1 MPSAASP
8 HPSAWSDLTG
18 AKLPRKPHAM
28 WLDTP
33 RNPNAPLAG
42 LKVLELARVLAG
54 PWAGQILAD
63 LGADVIKVE
72 SPDGD
77 GTRKWGPPWIE
88 RDHGE
93 REAAYYHAANRGK
106 RSIIADFRDED
117 DLARIHD
124 LASSADVVLEN
135 FKTGTL
141 TKFGLDYKRLAQV
154 NARLVYCSITGFG
167 QTGPRAHE
175 AGYDFVIQAMS
186 GFMALTGEPQGQ
198 PMKMGISISDL
209 TCGLYSVIGIQA
221 ALAMRARTGR
231 GQHVDMALLDC
242 SVGLLASQAMHF
254 LTTGENP
261 PRMGNEHAQVSAY
274 GVFPVADGKVVL
286 APANDGLFRRLLPLF
301 GRNDLLTDERF
312 ATNEG
317 RLANREELDAI
328 IAGETSK
335 WQMDELLADCAAAG
349 IPAGRVNA
357 VDSVFDDPQVKARG
371 MRLDLDGI
379 PGVRTPLT
387 FSDAE
392 LALDRPSPRK
402 GEHG

>member
-1 MPSAASP
+1 MTP
-8 HPSAWSDLTG
+8 
-18 AKLPRKPHAM
+18 AKQPPKSRGM
-28 WLDTP
+28 WLDKP

-54 PWAGQILAD
+54 PWAGQIVAD

-77 GTRKWGPPWIE
+77 GTRQWGPPWIE
-88 RDHGE
+88 RENSE

-106 RSIIADFRDED
+106 RSIVANFRDEA
-117 DLARIHD
+117 DLARVRD
-124 LASSADVVLEN
+124 LAASADVVLEN

-141 TKFGLDYKRLAQV
+141 AKFGLDYDSLAKP
-154 NARLVYCSITGFG
+154 NPGLVYCSITGFG

-209 TCGLYSVIGIQA
+209 TCGLYAVIGIQA
-221 ALAMRARTGR
+221 ALAMRGRTGR

-242 SVGLLASQAMHF
+242 SVGLLASQAMHLF
-254 LTTGENP
+254 TTGENP

-274 GVFPVADGKVVL
+274 GVFPVADGEVVL
-286 APANDGLFRRLLPLF
+286 APANDGLFRRLLTLL
-301 GRNDLLTDERF
+301 GRDDLLEDARF
-312 ATNEG
+312 ATNED
-317 RLANREELDAI
+317 RLANRAELDAM

-335 WQMDELLADCAAAG
+335 WPLDKLLADCATDG
-349 IPAGRVNA
+349 IPAGRVNGIDA
-357 VDSVFDDPQVKARG
+357 VFEEAQVKARG
-371 MRLDLDGI
+371 MRIELDGI
-379 PGVRTPLT
+379 PGVRSPFT

-402 GEHG
+402 GADG

>member
-1 MPSAASP
+1 MRFR
-8 HPSAWSDLTG
+8 G
-18 AKLPRKPHAM
+18 RKPRGM
-28 WLDTP
+28 WLDQP
-33 RNPNAPLAG
+33 RNSKAPLAG

-63 LGADVIKVE
+63 LGADVIKIE
-72 SPDGD
+72 SPAGD
-77 GTRKWGPPWIE
+77 GTRLWGPPWVE
-88 RDHGE
+88 REQGD

-106 RSIIADFRDED
+106 RSVVADFKNAD
-117 DLARIHD
+117 DLRRVRE
-124 LASSADVVLEN
+124 LAAGADVVLEN

-141 TKFGLDYKRLAQV
+141 ARFGLDFASLEAL
-154 NARLVYCSITGFG
+154 NPRLVYCSITGFG
-167 QTGPRAHE
+167 QTGPRASE

-186 GFMALTGEPQGQ
+186 GFMALTGEPAGQ

-221 ALAMRARTGR
+221 ALAMRERTGR

-242 SVGLLASQAMHF
+242 SVGLLASQATHY

-274 GVFPVADGKVVL
+274 GVFPVADGEVVL
-286 APANDGLFRRLLPLF
+286 APANDGLFRKLLALL
-301 GRNDLLTDERF
+301 GREDLLGEEKF
-312 ATNEG
+312 ASNEA
-317 RLANREELDAI
+317 RLANRAELDAM
-328 IAGETSK
+328 IAAETRK
-335 WQMDELLADCAAAG
+335 WQLDELLADCAEDG

-357 VDSVFDDPQVKARG
+357 IDAVFEDPQVRARG
-371 MRLDLDGI
+371 MRIDLDGI
-379 PGVRTPLT
+379 PGVRSPFT
-387 FSDAE
+387 FSEGE

>member
-1 MPSAASP
+1 
-8 HPSAWSDLTG
+8 
-18 AKLPRKPHAM
+18 M
-28 WLDTP
+28 WLDEP

-77 GTRKWGPPWIE
+77 GTRKWGPPWVE
-88 RDHGE
+88 RANGE
-93 REAAYYHAANRGK
+93 REAAYYHATNRGK
-106 RSIIADFRDED
+106 RSIVADFKDED
-117 DLARIHD
+117 DLGRVRD
-124 LASSADVVLEN
+124 LATSADVVLEN

-141 TKFGLDYKRLAQV
+141 AKFGLDYPCLAKA
-154 NARLVYCSITGFG
+154 NPGLVYCSITGFG

-221 ALAMRARTGR
+221 ALAMRERTGR
-231 GQHVDMALLDC
+231 GQLVDMALLDC
-242 SVGLLASQAMHF
+242 SVGLLASQALHF

-274 GVFPVADGKVVL
+274 GVFPVVDGEVVL
-286 APANDGLFRRLLPLF
+286 APANDGLFSRLLSLL
-301 GRNDLLTDERF
+301 GREDLLGEEKF

-317 RLANREELDAI
+317 RLANRAELDAI
-328 IAGETSK
+328 IAAETCK
-335 WQMDELLADCAAAG
+335 WQMDELLADCAEDG

-357 VDSVFDDPQVKARG
+357 IDAVFAEAQVKARG
-371 MRLDLDGI
+371 LRVDLDGI
-379 PGVRTPLT
+379 PGVRSPFT
-387 FSDAE
+387 FSEAE
-392 LALDRPSPRK
+392 LALDHPSPRK

>member
-8 HPSAWSDLTG
+8 HPSAWSDLTA
-18 AKLPRKPHAM
+18 AKLPPKPHAM

-135 FKTGTL
+135 FRTGTL
-141 TKFGLDYKRLAQV
+141 TKFGLDYKGLAQV

-286 APANDGLFRRLLPLF
+286 APANDGLFRRLLTLF

>member
-1 MPSAASP
+1 MRSR
-8 HPSAWSDLTG
+8 D
-18 AKLPRKPHAM
+18 RKPGGM
-28 WLDTP
+28 WLDQP
-33 RNPNAPLAG
+33 RNPKAPLAG

-63 LGADVIKVE
+63 LGADVIKIE
-72 SPDGD
+72 SPAGD
-77 GTRKWGPPWIE
+77 GTRLWGPPWVE
-88 RDHGE
+88 REEGD

-106 RSIIADFRDED
+106 RSVIADFKNAD
-117 DLARIHD
+117 DLRRVRE
-124 LASSADVVLEN
+124 LAAGADVVLEN

-141 TKFGLDYKRLAQV
+141 ARFGLDFASLEAL
-154 NARLVYCSITGFG
+154 NPRLVYCSITGFG
-167 QTGPRAHE
+167 QTGPRARE

-186 GFMALTGEPQGQ
+186 GFMALTGEPAGQ

-221 ALAMRARTGR
+221 ALAMRERTGR

-242 SVGLLASQAMHF
+242 SVGLLASQATHY

-274 GVFPVADGKVVL
+274 GVFPVADGEVVL
-286 APANDGLFRRLLPLF
+286 APANDGLFRKLLALL
-301 GRNDLLTDERF
+301 GREDLLGEEKF
-312 ATNEG
+312 GSNEA
-317 RLANREELDAI
+317 RLANRAELDAM
-328 IAGETSK
+328 IAAETRK
-335 WQMDELLADCAAAG
+335 WQLDELLADCAEDG

-357 VDSVFDDPQVKARG
+357 IDAVFEDPQVRARG
-371 MRLDLDGI
+371 MRIDLDGI
-379 PGVRTPLT
+379 PGVRSPFT
-387 FSDAE
+387 FSEGE